1 MATQNSITHELV
13 EEPSVESR
21 QEFRIGLSMSGAI
34 SAGAYTAGVFDFLIE
49 ALEQWEKA
57 RSGPNADAIPD
68 HRVGIPILAGASAG
82 AITAAVGAAALAD
95 EEEPTFFGADSPLA
109 GKLKYTIRK
118 LYESWVDKPT
128 FLAKDPKALDFVDLS
143 DIDPTKK
150 KPGVVYPPDYSHTSG
165 FDTPAVDA
173 GAVPVASVLNT
184 RVLDG
189 IADLAIT
196 PSGAAAKPPR
206 PYVSKTLHLYM
217 TLANLRGVP
226 YSIEFVNGDYG
237 MLTHGDRAHFIV
249 GGLGEWSFSSAF
261 ADKDTGRDLEAKWLF
276 APEGSE
282 ERTHWKDYAVCAL
295 ASGAFPVGLSPRRI
309 AVPFEAYSDGVKR
322 RQFPLE
328 SLASLEHVKIEPCP
342 PWPLPGASLYRFTS
356 VDGGLIDNDPFEY
369 ARFTLRT
376 RPANEP
382 RATDARQTREAV
394 IMVAPFP
401 EPPPMLAEGQPALDI
416 FGIVGALGPTWK
428 DQARFKP
435 DELVLAAHPDVD
447 DRYLVKPV
455 REREKYAIACG
466 VLGGFGGFLDHSFRA
481 HDYQLGR
488 RNCQKFLETILTLPE
503 DHEIVRSW
511 SEAARANPAFRTTDS
526 LGRPAFS
533 LIPLVGSA
541 REEAPLLPWP
551 RISPADFD
559 AVATRLQVRVYAV
572 AAALLGQKVPQV
584 LPWLLLRVA
593 LWLKRDALLDYVRG
607 TILADLVRR
616 DQIEG
621 WTPPAALTDVA
632 EEFRAVLAE
641 LLNPAFDQRN
651 AAGISAAAGLPVA
664 RVEKVLEACR
674 NAEGSPYEVWVAP
687 WTDANG
693 AKLYAAA
700 SRKPSLALVKKILG
714 ASLFVSKVDP
724 PGVEQNGLLTRFVSW
739 IRSKLPLTPKA
750 GLGHA
755 ARDDAPPQ

>member
-1 MATQNSITHELV
+1 MATQDLSIRNSSEGQL
-13 EEPSVESR
+13 

-57 RSGPNADAIPD
+57 RSGSIADAIPG

-82 AITAAVGAAALAD
+82 AITAAVGAAALAE
-95 EEEPTFFGADSPLA
+95 EEEPAFFGADSPLA
-109 GKLKYTIRK
+109 GKLKYTIGK

-128 FLAKDPKALDFVDLS
+128 FVAKDPKALDFVDLS
-143 DIDPTKK
+143 DIDPTKS

-165 FDTPAVDA
+165 FDTPAADG
-173 GAVPVASVLNT
+173 GAAPVASVLNT

-196 PSGAAAKPPR
+196 PSAPAKPPR

-217 TLANLRGVP
+217 TLSNLRGVP
-226 YSIEFVNGDYG
+226 YSIEFINGDYG

-249 GGLGEWSFSSAF
+249 GGLGSWSFASPF
-261 ADKDTGRDLEAKWLF
+261 ADKDTGRELDAKWLYSP
-276 APEGSE
+276 AGGED
-282 ERTHWKDYAVCAL
+282 RTHWRDYAVCAL

-309 AVPFEAYSDGVKR
+309 AVPFEAYSDGEKR

-342 PWPLPGASLYRFTS
+342 PWPLPGETLYRFTS

-376 RPANEP
+376 RPVDRPKA
-382 RATDARQTREAV
+382 ADARQTREAV

-401 EPPPMLAEGQPALDI
+401 EPPPMLPEGQPPLDI
-416 FGIVGALGPTWK
+416 LGIVAALGPTWK

-435 DELVLAAHPDVD
+435 DELMLAAHPDVD

-455 REREKYAIACG
+455 RESEKYAIACG
-466 VLGGFGGFLDHSFRA
+466 VLGGFGGFLDHAFRA

-488 RNCQKFLETILTLPE
+488 RNCQKFLKSILTLPE

-526 LGRPAFS
+526 LGRPAYS
-533 LIPLVGSA
+533 IIPLLGSA
-541 REEAPLLPWP
+541 AEEAPLLPWP
-551 RISPADFD
+551 RMAQADFD
-559 AVATRLQVRVYAV
+559 DVATRLQVRVYAV
-572 AAALLGQKVPQV
+572 AAALLGQKLPQF

-593 LWLKRDALLDYVRG
+593 LWLKRDALLDFVRG

-621 WTPPAALTDVA
+621 WAPPDALSDVA
-632 EEFRAVLAE
+632 EEFRAVIAE
-641 LLNPAFDQRN
+641 LLNPAYDQRN
-651 AAGISAAAGLPVA
+651 AAGIAAATGLPVA

-674 NAEGSPYEVWVAP
+674 GAEGSPVDVWVAP
-687 WTDANG
+687 WRDASG

-700 SRKPSLALVKKILG
+700 SRKPSFAWIKKILG

-724 PGVEQNGLLTRFVSW
+724 PGVEKNGILTRFVNW
-739 IRSKLPLTPKA
+739 IRSKLPVTPTA
-750 GLGHA
+750 VRNRPVRDA
-755 ARDDAPPQ
+755 APDQ